1 MLKKI
6 KKIIIENKVL
16 SSVILPMY
24 YFPNEISVWRST
36 KKSLKNAL
44 LDSTPKIFYIG
55 IPVHKNLGDLAQGV
69 CIRKWLKKHYPE
81 RTIIEI
87 ETGALVD
94 THFSLLRLLSK
105 CYNPNDYIV
114 FQSGYTTT
122 DLGGHSDEM
131 HRAVMEAIPNA
142 KILMMPQTIFFE
154 KKENQERTSYVYNK
168 MHNMLFLARDK
179 VSYDMALKMFPDIN
193 VQLYPDIVTTLIG
206 KEEFSYERNGIMMCC
221 RDDGEKFYSDEE
233 LSVLENKLKAISA
246 LSRTDTTKDGST
258 KDIVSN
264 AEKYIYDEIDKYAR
278 FKLVIT
284 DRYHGT
290 ILSLAAGT
298 PVIVLKTTDH
308 KVTTGADWFADCY
321 KDYIYT
327 AKDLDDAYRTA
338 EDVLKKNLKYKLYPV
353 FEEKYYDTLPAL
365 FRNVISEVK
374 E

>member
-1 MLKKI
+1 MLKTI

-16 SSVILPMY
+16 SSVVVPLY
-24 YFPNEISVWRST
+24 YFPNEISVWRGT
-36 KKSLKNAL
+36 KNSLKNAL
-44 LDSTPKIFYIG
+44 VDDTPKIFYIG

-69 CIRKWLKKHYPE
+69 CIRSWLKKHYPE

-94 THFSLLRLLSK
+94 THFPLIRLLAK
-105 CYNPNDYIV
+105 CYNKNDYIV

-131 HRAVMEAIPNA
+131 HRAVMEAIPDA

-154 KKENQERTSYVYNK
+154 KKENQKKTSYVYNK
-168 MHNMLFLARDK
+168 MHNMLYLARDK
-179 VSYDMALKMFPDIN
+179 VSYDMALNMFPDIK

-206 KEEFSYERNGIMMCC
+206 KEEYTYERNGIMMCC

-233 LSVLENKLKAISA
+233 LAGLENRLKAICQ
-246 LSRTDTTKDGST
+246 LSRTDTTKDGNT
-258 KDIVSN
+258 KDIVRN
-264 AEKYIYDEIDKYAR
+264 AEKYIYEEIDKYAHY
-278 FKLVIT
+278 KLVIT

-308 KVTTGADWFADCY
+308 KVTTGADWFTDCY
-321 KDYIYT
+321 KDYIYS
-327 AKDLDDAYRTA
+327 AKDLDDAYGIA
-338 EDVLKKNLKYKLYPV
+338 EEVLKKDFEYKLDPV
-353 FEEKYYDTLPAL
+353 FEEKYYDILPAL
-365 FRNVISEVK
+365 FENVIGEVK
-374 E
+374 